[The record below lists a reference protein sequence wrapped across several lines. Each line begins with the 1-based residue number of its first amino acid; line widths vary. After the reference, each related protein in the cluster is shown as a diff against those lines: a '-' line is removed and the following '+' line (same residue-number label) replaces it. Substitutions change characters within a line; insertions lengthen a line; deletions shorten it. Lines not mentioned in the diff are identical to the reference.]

1 MAGIVSAIGLGIAA
15 IGTAASIAQ
24 AAAAKKKQREADRAA
39 EEALNEAKKKLS
51 VNRLEGVQVPLSA
64 YNEAFKS
71 GLAQQQQALT
81 SLAESDPRA
90 LAAGVGKVQ
99 AIGVSQDEK
108 TRQDMEKALYDRD
121 IAVAQNQQQI
131 DTNMSRVSL
140 SEVQG
145 AQAASLQAE
154 QQAVAGI
161 TGAIQSAAGGAQN
174 YYENMALYKKN
185 KDYDAD
191 AAKTFQREGQI
202 DISPLSSA
210 ISNNITSLNK
220 NIGAN
225 SLLGANNLLNTKLP
239 PVQLQPMQTGFALQ
253 PMQTGLIKF
262 D

>member
-51 VNRLEGVQVPLSA
+51 VNRLEGIQVPLSA

-81 SLAESDPRA
+81 ALAESDPRA

-99 AIGVSQDEK
+99 AIGISQDEK

-131 DTNMSRVSL
+131 DLNMAEVGL
-140 SEVQG
+140 SEVKG

-161 TGAIQSAAGGAQN
+161 TDAIQSAAGGVQN
-174 YYENMALYKKN
+174 YYENTALYKKN
-185 KDYDAD
+185 KD

-210 ISNNITSLNK
+210 ISNNITSLNN

-225 SLLGANNLLNTKLP
+225 GLLGANNLLNTKLP
-239 PVQLQPMQTGFALQ
+239 PVQLRPMQTGFALQ